1 VNLWLVTA
9 LRVAYGASLILFVV
23 LLVRALRHADS

>member
-9 LRVAYGASLILFVV
+9 LRVAYAAALILFVV
-23 LLVRALRHADS
+23 LLARHARHADS